1 MYFFQDFLSPL
12 HEVNMIF
19 FSPAI
24 SGKSSKMERSGKNSV
39 ACGLALIKTHQ
50 CLVLKI
56 VIIAN
61 ILPQILV
68 YIELSGQLA
77 VPLDA

>member
-1 MYFFQDFLSPL
+1 
-12 HEVNMIF
+12 
-19 FSPAI
+19 
-24 SGKSSKMERSGKNSV
+24 MERSGKNSV
-39 ACGLALIKTHQ
+39 ACGLALIKTRQ

-61 ILPQILV
+61 ILPQMLV